1 MAIAII
7 LAFTGSLIYAFGY
20 TEFICKYCL
29 HALPLELF
37 TIEAAHAHTHTPHTQ
52 THTQTHYTQVHT
64 LHTQTHTQ
72 THYTQVHT
80 LHTQPHTQ
88 THYTQVHTLHT
99 QPHTYLVFQKSP
111 GQLLHT
117 GCEEGGAFQDMV
129 DKQLQSAICPSSH
142 SKLMQQSR

>member
-7 LAFTGSLIYAFGY
+7 LAFTGSPIYAFGY

-37 TIEAAHAHTHTPHTQ
+37 TIEAAHAHTHTP
-52 THTQTHYTQVHT
+52 
-64 LHTQTHTQ
+64 
-72 THYTQVHT
+72 
-80 LHTQPHTQ
+80 HTQPHTQ

-129 DKQLQSAICPSSH
+129 DKQLQSAICPSTH

>member
-7 LAFTGSLIYAFGY
+7 LAFTGSPIYAFGY

-52 THTQTHYTQVHT
+52 P
-64 LHTQTHTQ
+64 HTQ